1 MIITPPDV
9 AEESYSSAAE
19 AYDAVMRL
27 YQRNTEFL
35 RDKLIAVGN
44 GQAEANSRYRAFY
57 PEVRISTSSFSHI
70 DSRLSYGHVTA
81 PGTYTATLTRPDLFK
96 DYIERQLHLLIQNHG
111 VQVVVAQSET
121 PASRPAP
128 PRRSPCRCAMS
139 SIRRISTLQTT

>member
-1 MIITPPDV
+1 MDTRIRHQRPATIITPPDV

-19 AYDAVMRL
+19 AYDAVLRL

-70 DSRLSYGHVTA
+70 DSRLSYGHVTS
-81 PGTYTATLTRPDLFK
+81 PGTYTATLTRPDLFE
-96 DYIERQLHLLIQNHG
+96 DYIKRQLHLLIP
-111 VQVVVAQSET
+111 E
-121 PASRPAP
+121 
-128 PRRSPCRCAMS
+128 PRGSGRRCAVADPDS
-139 SIRRISTLQTT
+139 AAFCAWG